1 MDYLDIKN
9 LPKDLLNLLSYSLM
23 LPFWYIA
30 IYIFHPKLY
39 AIDDTILIAAL
50 TICLTIISTTITT
63 SIVILVSYEK
73 KLGLL
78 NIINLY
84 PSIFFEII
92 FFSLILILSYISKI
106 EFNCAFKF
114 YGFVSAIIVP
124 KILLMYYFD
133 NQNRKKE
140 KTKIEAGVN

>member
-1 MDYLDIKN
+1 MIFDENCFMSSVSVKD

-50 TICLTIISTTITT
+50 TICLTITSMTITT
-63 SIVILVSYEK
+63 SIVVLASYEK
-73 KLGLL
+73 GLGLL
-78 NIINLY
+78 NIKNVY

-92 FFSLILILSYISKI
+92 FFSLILILSYIVKV
-106 EFNCAFKF
+106 E
-114 YGFVSAIIVP
+114 
-124 KILLMYYFD
+124 YYFD

-140 KTKIEAGVN
+140 KSKD